1 MGHKAFGV
9 LVGGEEMCAHCTES
23 EARGCLAYNATYVK
37 EYCGGANPGCLR
49 CMHDKAECSYS
60 SLHQM
65 RSPSDKVASATP
77 GKRKIGNVDKTRRFP
92 EAALLSDSE
101 LTTNRQSWT
110 YYRLFWV
117 SSVDITISSRQ

>member
-1 MGHKAFGV
+1 
-9 LVGGEEMCAHCTES
+9 MCAHCTES

-65 RSPSDKVASATP
+65 RSPSDKVSP
-77 GKRKIGNVDKTRRFP
+77 PYPVFYYCLLICNTRSP
-92 EAALLSDSE
+92 LPPQENAK
-101 LTTNRQSWT
+101 
-110 YYRLFWV
+110 
-117 SSVDITISSRQ
+117 